1 MKAIVFDSPGKF
13 RYEDRPK
20 PSIKNPDDVLLKVRG
35 IGICG
40 TELHILHPDAIHPS
54 IPGTI
59 LGHEYTAIVEEVGS
73 AVTEF
78 KPGDT
83 VIVDP
88 HPSCG
93 RCEYCREDRPD
104 RCTELYYPM
113 DHPQFANHPI
123 TAGIFKDGAHT
134 NYTVAP
140 AHSLYHISPDVP
152 FELAALAEPIA
163 CVDCAVQKLNVKPGD
178 TVSILGAGPIGLLFV
193 ALLKMNGASKIIVS
207 EPSEYRRAKALKCG
221 ADIVVD
227 PTKEDICE
235 VVARETNKDGVDISV
250 ECVGWMFPTACKL
263 ARNNGKVMQFG
274 HDEIN
279 VAQINVGQLIV
290 RKDLEI
296 HGAFI
301 GKYMFKRV
309 AELIESNKLPLNEIV
324 THVMPLSKYQEA
336 LDLCRAGKALKI
348 VITPEPEEE

>member
-1 MKAIVFDSPGKF
+1 MKAIVFEAPGKF
-13 RYEDRPK
+13 RFEDRPK
-20 PSIKNPDDVLLKVRG
+20 PSIQKPDDVLLKVRG

-59 LGHEYTAIVEEVGS
+59 LGHEYTAVVEEVGS

-93 RCEYCREDRPD
+93 KCQFCREDRPD
-104 RCTELYYPM
+104 RCTELYFPA
-113 DHPQFANHPI
+113 DHPEFANHPI

-152 FELAALAEPIA
+152 FEIAALAEPIS
-163 CVDCAVQKLNVKPGD
+163 CVAAAVERLNVNNGD
-178 TVSILGAGPIGLLFV
+178 TVCVLGAGPIGLLFV
-193 ALLKMNGASKIIVS
+193 ALLKMNGATKIIVS
-207 EPSEYRRAKALKCG
+207 EPSAYRREKALKVG

-227 PTKEDICE
+227 PTKESIEE
-235 VVARETNKDGVDISV
+235 VVARETNNDGVDIAV
-250 ECVGWMFPTACKL
+250 ECVGWMFETACAV
-263 ARNNGKVMQFG
+263 ARNLGKVMQFG
-274 HDEIN
+274 HDEIH
-279 VAQINVGQLIV
+279 VEKLIVGKLIV
-290 RKDLEI
+290 RKDLTI
-296 HGAFI
+296 MGAFI
-301 GKYMFKRV
+301 GKYKFQRT
-309 AELIESNKLPLNEIV
+309 AELIESGALPLKEIV
-324 THVMPLSKYQEA
+324 THVFPLSKFQEA
-336 LDLCRAGKALKI
+336 LDLLRAGQALK
-348 VITPEPEEE
+348 VVMVPEEE

>member
-1 MKAIVFDSPGKF
+1 MKSIVFDSPGKF
-13 RYEDRPK
+13 RIEDRQK
-20 PSIKNPDDVLLKVRG
+20 PVIKRPDDVLLKVRG
-35 IGICG
+35 VGICG

-54 IPGTI
+54 IPGII
-59 LGHEYTAIVEEVGS
+59 LGHEYTAEVAAIGD

-93 RCEYCREDRPD
+93 RCEFCRENRPD
-104 RCTELYYPM
+104 RCTELYFPM
-113 DHPQFANHPI
+113 DHPEFANHPI

-140 AHSLYHISPDVP
+140 AHSLYHISKNVP
-152 FELAALAEPIA
+152 FKLAALAEPIA
-163 CVDCAVQKLNVKPGD
+163 CVDCAVEKLRVTPGD
-178 TVSILGAGPIGLLFV
+178 TACVIGCGPIGLLFV
-193 ALLKMNGASKIIVS
+193 SLLKLNGCTKIIVS
-207 EPSEYRRAKALKCG
+207 EPSEYRRDKALKCG

-227 PTKEDICE
+227 PTKEDLLAI
-235 VVARETNKDGVDISV
+235 VARETNQDGVDIAV
-250 ECVGWMFPTACKL
+250 EAVGAMLDTAVAV
-263 ARNNGKVMQFG
+263 ARNCGRVMQFG
-274 HDEIN
+274 HDEISTP
-279 VAQINVGQLIV
+279 AIRVGQIV

-309 AELIESNKLPLNEIV
+309 AELIESGKLPLEEIA
-324 THVMPLSKYQEA
+324 THVISLSNFQEA
-336 LDLCRAGKALKI
+336 LDLLRAGKALKV
-348 VITPEPEEE
+348 VITPEPEK